1 MKQKENRKKTVEM
14 VNLLDVHNLEKHEKV
29 LSEDK
34 EKALVDMVDFFKMN
48 HGKNFEN
55 VLTKHLMRALNLDEE
70 YNLDE
75 KIFAIYLKGAI
86 AKHIYLKNVVNNEP
100 AESFD
105 DAYYILKYKKTEVLL
120 YSVLINN
127 HNAYSDL
134 IESDPKLMENAL
146 RAYVANGLLKDF
158 DYKERYI
165 PLDAIANAE
174 QIEYAYD
181 LKIKKIIKEAHQL
194 MKIDQPILELKY
206 N

>member
-86 AKHIYLKNVVNNEP
+86 AKHIYLKKAV
-100 AESFD
+100 
-105 DAYYILKYKKTEVLL
+105 ILRP
-120 YSVLINN
+120 
-127 HNAYSDL
+127 DL
-134 IESDPKLMENAL
+134 
-146 RAYVANGLLKDF
+146 
-158 DYKERYI
+158 
-165 PLDAIANAE
+165 
-174 QIEYAYD
+174 
-181 LKIKKIIKEAHQL
+181 
-194 MKIDQPILELKY
+194 
-206 N
+206 

>member
-1 MKQKENRKKTVEM
+1 M

-86 AKHIYLKNVVNNEP
+86 AKHIYLKNVINNEP

-105 DAYYILKYKKTEVLL
+105 DAYYILKYKKTNYKQAEVLL

-127 HNAYSDL
+127 QNAYSDL